1 MKMPLVTRRTALK
14 AVGATALL
22 PWLSE
27 EGLAAFATIQA
38 KAAPP
43 RPTVLTTAQYA
54 TVAALVEAIIPA
66 DERSPGAREA
76 RVADYIDLLLGE
88 AEAPLREQWLAGLG
102 ALDAE
107 AGKRFGAPFVK
118 LPEDQMAA
126 LLTDISRY
134 ETAPKPAADA
144 ALDIPR
150 NEQPKPPPP
159 QVDTLLGDIG
169 RHPAGRTALE
179 TFFFNTKQ
187 ATIHGYYTS
196 EIGIHKELRYKG
208 NQSCPTSSG
217 ASPRTARI
225 ARTAGGRRRPE
236 MSADTTLDLDLAAII
251 DESRRLAASDHAR
264 LGTLGRDRG
273 GQRGGGRHGRVPA
286 RHGRHQGAGARGG
299 ADDRPPQ
306 GVPDDGVAV
315 RLASPASGCP
325 RPAPARRRRVQLPRP
340 PLRRQ
345 PRLREVQE
353 GRPPTRA
360 TPSRATGW

>member
-1 MKMPLVTRRTALK
+1 MKMPLVSRRTALK

-27 EGLAAFATIQA
+27 DGLAAFAEIQA

-54 TVAALVEAIIPA
+54 TVAALVEALIPA

-118 LPEDQMAA
+118 LPEDQAAA

-150 NEQPKPPPP
+150 NEQPKPQPP
-159 QVDTLLGDIG
+159 QVDTLLGDVG
-169 RHPAGRTALE
+169 RQRALE
-179 TFFFNTKQ
+179 RV
-187 ATIHGYYTS
+187 ALALEVAEALGLS
-196 EIGIHKELRYKG
+196 D
-208 NQSCPTSSG
+208 SG
-217 ASPRTARI
+217 ATMRY
-225 ARTAGGRRRPE
+225 GRALCRLKEVWRRE
-236 MSADTTLDLDLAAII
+236 L
-251 DESRRLAASDHAR
+251 ESKGS
-264 LGTLGRDRG
+264 
-273 GQRGGGRHGRVPA
+273 
-286 RHGRHQGAGARGG
+286 
-299 ADDRPPQ
+299 
-306 GVPDDGVAV
+306 
-315 RLASPASGCP
+315 
-325 RPAPARRRRVQLPRP
+325 
-340 PLRRQ
+340 
-345 PRLREVQE
+345 
-353 GRPPTRA
+353 
-360 TPSRATGW
+360 SR